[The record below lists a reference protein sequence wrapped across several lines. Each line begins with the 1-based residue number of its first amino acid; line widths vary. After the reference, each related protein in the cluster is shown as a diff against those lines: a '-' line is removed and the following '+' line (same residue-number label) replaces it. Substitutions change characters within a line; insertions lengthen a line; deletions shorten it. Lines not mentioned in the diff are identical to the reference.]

1 MPADAP
7 PTRRHHGIRVSRRQL
22 AFYPCD
28 IAAVWHFAVL
38 QLRCLFGNSTSH
50 QPSVLPVSLAV
61 LRQQLA
67 EIVDGTR
74 PAMPGLATGVPALD
88 AALPGGGLPRGRL
101 TEITG
106 TPGSGLTTFARQLV
120 ASTLRA
126 GWWVAYIDAAR
137 TLAPRDWAA
146 LGAHDGLWVVRPNEP
161 ARGAWCADV
170 LLRSGAFGL
179 VVLDG
184 AQALPRTVAV
194 RLVRLA
200 HTSDAA
206 FVLLSTDGQ
215 RSGVAGALQLRVQ
228 RASAPKRQPA
238 ALDLAARLAGQ
249 SPASAPA
256 PARSK
261 SRRLRIT
268 IEKGAPVQKVEVAYE
283 VERPRGVRED
293 PPVPDRRGVARRGG
307 EKRAKPHAA
316 DSRRA
321 AIQYADRQ
329 PGAATLGRA
338 TPRPP

>member
-1 MPADAP
+1 M
-7 PTRRHHGIRVSRRQL
+7 
-22 AFYPCD
+22 
-28 IAAVWHFAVL
+28 
-38 QLRCLFGNSTSH
+38 
-50 QPSVLPVSLAV
+50 SLAV

-67 EIVDGTR
+67 EIVEGTR
-74 PAMPGLATGVPALD
+74 PAMPGLATGVTALD

-120 ASTLRA
+120 ASTLQA

-184 AQALPRTVAV
+184 AHALPRAVAV

-200 HTSDAA
+200 RTSDAA
-206 FVLLSTDGQ
+206 FVLLSADGQ
-215 RSGVAGALQLRVQ
+215 RAGVAGALQLRVQ
-228 RASAPKRQPA
+228 RAPDTKRRA
-238 ALDLAARLAGQ
+238 TTLDLAARLGDAKPPALP
-249 SPASAPA
+249 SPPT
-256 PARSK
+256 ARRE
-261 SRRLRIT
+261 RRIQIT

-293 PPVPDRRGVARRGG
+293 SPVPDRRGVARRGG
-307 EKRAKPHAA
+307 EKRVKQHAA

-321 AIQYADRQ
+321 A
-329 PGAATLGRA
+329 LGR
-338 TPRPP
+338 TTNRPA

>member
-1 MPADAP
+1 M
-7 PTRRHHGIRVSRRQL
+7 
-22 AFYPCD
+22 
-28 IAAVWHFAVL
+28 
-38 QLRCLFGNSTSH
+38 
-50 QPSVLPVSLAV
+50 SLAV

-67 EIVDGTR
+67 KIVEGTR

-120 ASTLRA
+120 ASTLRS

-206 FVLLSTDGQ
+206 FVLLSADGA
-215 RSGVAGALQLRVQ
+215 RAGVAGALQLRVQ
-228 RASAPKRQPA
+228 RAPDNKRRSTT
-238 ALDLAARLAGQ
+238 LDLAARRGGQ
-249 SPASAPA
+249 SDTCACSPA
-256 PARSK
+256 PARSRP
-261 SRRLRIT
+261 RRLRIT

-293 PPVPDRRGVARRGG
+293 PQVPDRRGVARRGG

-321 AIQYADRQ
+321 ATQYADRK
-329 PGAATLGRA
+329 PGAAAPAALGRA